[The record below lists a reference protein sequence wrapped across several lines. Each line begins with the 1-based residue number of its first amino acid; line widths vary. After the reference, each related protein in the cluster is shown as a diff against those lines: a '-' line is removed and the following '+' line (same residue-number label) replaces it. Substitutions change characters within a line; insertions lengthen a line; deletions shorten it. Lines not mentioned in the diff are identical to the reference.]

1 MDNYIPTGVS
11 NATVQILEGQV
22 ELSVENGAPSLVLNA
37 NDTAPLPTSTMHTI
51 TTTSPVPASYMY
63 TFIGGASNH
72 SASDDK
78 KAVGDVSLMTPFA
91 KSLALVGQSLLNLF
105 FGIPLVAHK

>member
-22 ELSVENGAPSLVLNA
+22 ELSVENGARLVLNA

-51 TTTSPVPASYMY
+51 TTTSPFPASYMY
-63 TFIGGASNH
+63 TFIGVASNH

-78 KAVGDVSLMTPFA
+78 KAVGDVSLMTPFV